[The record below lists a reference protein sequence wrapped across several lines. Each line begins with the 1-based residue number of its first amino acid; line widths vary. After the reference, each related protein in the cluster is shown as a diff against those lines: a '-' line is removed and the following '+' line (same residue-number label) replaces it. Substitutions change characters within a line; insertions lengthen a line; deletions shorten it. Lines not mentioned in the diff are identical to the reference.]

1 MADSAQKAEIPVFAL
16 SLALTNRAARSA
28 VQLLSA
34 DAGEQLLEDADLRD
48 EATLLLH
55 RLFGHGDDGRRR
67 GRCRFD
73 LQNGGQG
80 REGDMMVN
88 LWLSSG
94 GDGAANGEATAVD
107 NAAVLQ
113 RLKNWTLVLMGTSRP
128 RRRGQAGS
136 DFLVVDLV
144 ALPPWSVESLTD
156 TVSGE
161 VVFDWGGR
169 HASGIPDDVLALIRT
184 LPPRRLPRNRVRMLL
199 GDWERFLKTSEELAE
214 AKTFVLNYTG
224 YRLEATGRTV
234 RFEVTVPEGFDR
246 RKVRAAAKELLHLE
260 RTADAEQI
268 GRAPANDRGANHQN
282 ARDRSQVI
290 GTIQGLQGTR
300 LTVAL
305 DKDAAAHGAAR
316 GTSGAVLG
324 GGDPKAQVAE
334 GHSVLPKKGRLAYKA
349 LGELAQVRR
358 LRWGLESLLRGRSKN
373 PRLGEFLFDGNE
385 AGLPDPQT
393 VLHLSREELLQ
404 PSLNEGQ
411 LRAVEGA
418 LNAPDLYLIQG
429 PPGTG
434 KTTVIAEICYQ
445 VAMRG
450 GRTMV
455 ASQANL
461 AVDHAMSRLVHH
473 PSIRAL
479 RRGRAERVEE
489 EGKPYLEDYVIGTW
503 LDKVARECRGDL
515 DARHGRLAELQHL
528 VHLRTE
534 VDAFDTVRARYGSE
548 SRPLKAAV
556 RQAKR
561 AHQAATLSLSSAQAL
576 RTELQETGQF
586 LVGLRTFAADAA
598 AGTADGAAVDL
609 LTRPAHSADAWARI
623 WEPAVREGMQTLQAL
638 EQAIEAW
645 TVPEDGV
652 RVGEAS
658 DPGSDALDGRIFTGY
673 VRRGWLATE
682 MASRIAAH
690 AADVE
695 PKIEAL
701 SELCEAWYE
710 LVVREQPLLDR
721 RRARRMASSEGRARM
736 AEMQATIA
744 RYEATIEDLRKLKRG
759 MGRVHRE
766 ILTWL
771 LRRATAEGPVS
782 EVPQSFQIGTRRE
795 IWEAAARGQR
805 LPSLRG
811 VAAKARE
818 GRDAAETLGRM
829 ASQID
834 RCVGRLL
841 TQVSPGV
848 LAAVEQGP
856 LSWRESVLADLVAV
870 GADGL
875 LRPAREAES
884 GLRPFLQTTLT
895 LAMSSDPRR
904 RIPEMR
910 VAANIV
916 GLRGMA
922 TDLQAS
928 RQQLTRA
935 AGVQAEE
942 FQSIVRRLTA
952 ALAANLRATVI
963 AQQHRLTITVQMLRE
978 ESAGIEQLAE
988 IRTDHTEEGAALEQ
1002 LAGEKA
1008 LAAHRIEEALD
1019 LDGAWDRLPLQRLRQ
1034 IAAEAVS
1041 VTRDVWER
1049 DWQDAQQALSD
1060 ARAALAAAEARFDPD
1075 AVLASW
1081 VHQGEAALMSAEE
1094 EAAAA
1099 EAGVAT
1105 ATERLVRAE
1114 AVLAELEDAYAGARL
1129 AWVTAYETLPE
1140 GARPETQSI
1149 TSSAT
1154 LELVRRQCTLWE
1166 AERESLQTYLDSY
1179 TEFISGW
1186 VRRVAS
1192 RNQRDEADLRQ
1203 IYIDNAN
1210 VIGIT
1215 CVHAGARA
1223 FSERYRDFD
1232 TVIVDEVSKAT
1243 PPELLL
1249 PMLKGGKVILVGDS
1263 RQLPPMVGPAAL
1275 QDLAES
1281 LGVGARDLAHLER
1294 SLFRDLFE
1302 RSPVQLKS
1310 WLTDQYRMHP
1320 QIMDAINQFYNE
1332 KLVCRIESPD
1342 TSRAHHLEPLIPALT
1357 HIAWIPTPWS
1367 KAFYETRV
1375 GTSRCN
1381 DKEVEIIGNL
1391 VYGINELWGQ
1401 GPEDRL
1407 PKEIGVIT
1415 FYAAQE
1421 RALRGRLLDRSGEQQ
1436 YEHLDVRLGTV
1447 DRFQGMEKPV
1457 IIVSLVCNNPRRDI
1471 GFARALER
1479 INVAFSR
1486 AQELLVIVGSRELF
1500 SRQAS
1505 AARATERYSRVA
1517 EVVSRSGGDL
1527 NVSDFITR

>member
-1 MADSAQKAEIPVFAL
+1 MFAL

-48 EATLLLH
+48 EATSLLH
-55 RLFGHGDDGRRR
+55 RLFGHGQGGRY
-67 GRCRFD
+67 RFD

-80 REGDMMVN
+80 REGDTMIN
-88 LWLSSG
+88 LWLSS
-94 GDGAANGEATAVD
+94 DSDAVSNAAASGVD

-128 RRRGQAGS
+128 RRYGQAGS
-136 DFLVVDLV
+136 DFLVIDLV

-156 TVSGE
+156 TVSGD
-161 VVFDWGGR
+161 VVFDWEKR
-169 HASGIPDDVLALIRT
+169 HPAGIPDDVLALIQT

-199 GDWERFLKTSEELAE
+199 GDWERFLKISEELAE
-214 AKTFVLNYTG
+214 AKTFVLNYTA

-246 RKVRAAAKELLHLE
+246 GKVRAAAKEFLHLD
-260 RTADAEQI
+260 RTPDAEQI
-268 GRAPANDRGANHQN
+268 GRAPVNGRGGNHRN
-282 ARDRSQVI
+282 SRDRSQVVGAI
-290 GTIQGLQGTR
+290 KGLQGTR

-305 DKDAAAHGAAR
+305 DKQVAAR
-316 GTSGAVLG
+316 IA
-324 GGDPKAQVAE
+324 A

-358 LRWGLESLLRGRSKN
+358 LRWGLGSLLRGRSKN
-373 PRLGEFLFDGNE
+373 PRLGDFLFDANE

-393 VLHLSREELLQ
+393 ALHLSREDLLQ
-404 PSLNEGQ
+404 PDLNEGQ

-503 LDKVARECRGDL
+503 LDKVAKECRGDL
-515 DARHGRLAELQHL
+515 DTRHGRLAELQHL

-534 VDAFDTVRARYGSE
+534 VDAFDTARARYGSE

-561 AHQAATLSLSSAQAL
+561 AHQTATLSLSSSQAL

-586 LVGLRTFAADAA
+586 LVGLRTVAADASA
-598 AGTADGAAVDL
+598 EDGDGAALDVIAPL
-609 LTRPAHSADAWARI
+609 AQSADAWERI
-623 WEPAVREGMQTLQAL
+623 WVPAVREGMQTLQAF
-638 EQAIEAW
+638 EQAIDTW
-645 TVPEDGV
+645 TEPVGVPDDGV
-652 RVGEAS
+652 RVGEAP
-658 DPGSDALDGRIFTGY
+658 DAGLDALDGRFFISY
-673 VRRGWLATE
+673 VRRGWSATE
-682 MASRIAAH
+682 MASRIAAR
-690 AADVE
+690 AADAE

-701 SELCEAWYE
+701 SELCEAWYA
-710 LVVREQPLLDR
+710 LVAREQPLLDR
-721 RRARRMASSEGRARM
+721 QRARRMAPSSGRARI
-736 AEMQATIA
+736 AETQTTIA
-744 RYEATIEDLRKLKRG
+744 HHEATLGDLRMLRRA

-771 LRRATAEGPVS
+771 LRRATAEGPIS
-782 EVPQSFQIGTRRE
+782 EVPQGFQGGVRRE
-795 IWEAAARGQR
+795 IWEAAVRGQR

-818 GRDAAETLGRM
+818 GRDAADTLGRM

-834 RCVGRLL
+834 WCVGRLL
-841 TQVSPGV
+841 TQVSPGA
-848 LAAVEQGP
+848 LAAAEQGP
-856 LSWRESVLADLVAV
+856 LSWRKSGLANLVAI

-875 LRPAREAES
+875 LRPACEAES

-895 LAMSSDPRR
+895 LAMASDPLR
-904 RIPEMR
+904 RIPEER
-910 VAANIV
+910 VAANIA

-922 TDLQAS
+922 TDLRAG
-928 RQQLTRA
+928 RQQLAQA

-942 FQSIVRRLTA
+942 FESIVRRLAA
-952 ALAANLRATVI
+952 ALAANLRATLVSE
-963 AQQHRLTITVQMLRE
+963 QRRLTVTVQMLRDKI
-978 ESAGIEQLAE
+978 AGIEKELAA
-988 IRTDHTEEGAALEQ
+988 IRTDHTEEDAVLEQ
-1002 LAGEKA
+1002 LAGEKS
-1008 LAAHRIEEALD
+1008 LVSQRIEEVLD
-1019 LDGAWDRLPLQRLRQ
+1019 LDGAGDLVPLQRLRQ
-1034 IAAEAVS
+1034 IAADAVS
-1041 VTRDVWER
+1041 AAREVWVR
-1049 DWQDAQQALSD
+1049 DWQTAQETLAA
-1060 ARAALAAAEARFDPD
+1060 ARAALAAAEATFDPD
-1075 AVLASW
+1075 AAFASW
-1081 VHQGEAALMSAEE
+1081 VQQGEAALASTEE
-1094 EAAAA
+1094 ECVAA
-1099 EAGVAT
+1099 EAGVAA
-1105 ATERLVRAE
+1105 ATEELSQTKA
-1114 AVLAELEDAYAGARL
+1114 ALAELRAIYDGARQVWL
-1129 AWVTAYETLPE
+1129 IAYEMLPE
-1140 GARPETQSI
+1140 AVRPGTQSI

-1154 LELVRRQCTLWE
+1154 LELVRKQCVIW
-1166 AERESLQTYLDSY
+1166 ADERESLQTYLDSY
-1179 TEFISGW
+1179 TDFISDW
-1186 VRRVAS
+1186 VSRVAS

-1215 CVHAGARA
+1215 CVHAGGRA

-1232 TVIVDEVSKAT
+1232 TVIIDEVSKAT

-1249 PMLKGGKVILVGDS
+1249 PMLKGAKVVLVGDS

-1281 LGVGARDLAHLER
+1281 LEVGARDLAHLER

-1342 TSRAHHLEPLIPALT
+1342 TNRAHHLEPLIPAAT
-1357 HIAWIPTPWS
+1357 HIAWIPTPWA

-1375 GTSRCN
+1375 GTSRRN
-1381 DKEVEIIGNL
+1381 DKEIEIIGNL
-1391 VYGINELWGQ
+1391 VDRIDDLWGQ
-1401 GPEDRL
+1401 GLDDCP

-1436 YEHLDVRLGTV
+1436 YKHLDVRLGTV

-1457 IIVSLVCNNPRRDI
+1457 IIVSLVCNNSRRDI

-1500 SRQAS
+1500 SRQAA

>member
-1 MADSAQKAEIPVFAL
+1 MFAL

-34 DAGEQLLEDADLRD
+34 DAGELLLEDADLRD
-48 EATLLLH
+48 EATSLLH
-55 RLFGHGDDGRRR
+55 RLFGHGQGGRY
-67 GRCRFD
+67 RFD

-80 REGDMMVN
+80 RADDVMVN

-94 GDGAANGEATAVD
+94 GDGAASAAAKSAD
-107 NAAVLQ
+107 NAAVLL

-128 RRRGQAGS
+128 RRSGEAGS
-136 DFLVVDLV
+136 DFLVIDLV

-156 TVSGE
+156 TVSVE
-161 VVFDWGGR
+161 IVFDWGGR
-169 HASGIPDDVLALIRT
+169 HASGIPDDVLALIQT

-199 GDWERFLKTSEELAE
+199 GDWERFLKISEDLAE
-214 AKTFVLNYTG
+214 AKTFALNYTG
-224 YRLEATGRTV
+224 YRLEATGSTV
-234 RFEVTVPEGFDR
+234 RFEVIVPEGFDR
-246 RKVRAAAKELLHLE
+246 RKVRAAAKEYVHLD
-260 RTADAEQI
+260 RTPDAERI
-268 GRAPANDRGANHQN
+268 ERVPTGARSENHQDAN
-282 ARDRSQVI
+282 DRSQVI
-290 GTIQGLQGTR
+290 GAIKGLQGTQ

-305 DKDAAAHGAAR
+305 DKHVAA
-316 GTSGAVLG
+316 
-324 GGDPKAQVAE
+324 QIAE
-334 GHSVLPKKGRLAYKA
+334 GHAVLPKKGRLAYKA

-373 PRLGEFLFDGNE
+373 PRLGDFLFDANE

-393 VLHLSREELLQ
+393 AVHLSRDELLQ
-404 PSLNEGQ
+404 PRLNEGQ

-503 LDKVARECRGDL
+503 LDKVAKECRGDL
-515 DARHGRLAELQHL
+515 KARQSRLAELQQL

-534 VDAFDTVRARYGSE
+534 VDAFDAARARYGSQ
-548 SRPLKAAV
+548 SRPLKASV
-556 RQAKR
+556 RQARR
-561 AHQAATLSLSSAQAL
+561 AHQTATLSLSSAQAL
-576 RTELQETGQF
+576 RTEMQETGQF
-586 LVGLRTFAADAA
+586 LTGLRTLSE
-598 AGTADGAAVDL
+598 TADDASLEL
-609 LTRPAHSADAWARI
+609 LARPAHSAEAWVRI
-623 WEPAVREGMQTLQAL
+623 WEPAVCEGLQTLQAL
-638 EQAIEAW
+638 EQAIETW
-645 TVPEDGV
+645 TVPDHVPAGALAGTPDDGV
-652 RVGEAS
+652 RVEETP
-658 DPGSDALDGRIFTGY
+658 DPGPDALAGRIFTSY
-673 VRRGWLATE
+673 VRRGWSATE
-682 MASRIAAH
+682 MASRIAAR
-690 AADVE
+690 AADAE

-701 SELCEAWYE
+701 SELCEAWYA
-710 LVVREQPLLDR
+710 LVAREQPLLDGQ
-721 RRARRMASSEGRARM
+721 RARRMAPSNGRARM
-736 AEMQATIA
+736 AEMQTAIA
-744 RYEATIEDLRKLKRG
+744 RQEATIEDLQTLARG
-759 MGRVHRE
+759 IGRVHRE

-771 LRRATAEGPVS
+771 LRRATSEGPVS
-782 EVPQSFQIGTRRE
+782 EVPQGFQSGGRRE
-795 IWEAAARGQR
+795 IWEAAVRGQR

-811 VAAKARE
+811 VAARARQ
-818 GRDAAETLGRM
+818 GRDAADTLGRM
-829 ASQID
+829 VSQLD

-841 TQVSPGV
+841 PRVSSGV
-848 LAAVEQGP
+848 LATAEQRP
-856 LSWRESVLADLVAV
+856 LSWRESGLADLVVV
-870 GADGL
+870 GADGI
-875 LRPAREAES
+875 LRPVREAES
-884 GLRPFLQTTLT
+884 GLRPFLQTTLAH
-895 LAMSSDPRR
+895 AMAADPLR
-904 RIPEMR
+904 RIPEDR
-910 VAANIV
+910 VAANIA

-922 TDLQAS
+922 TDLRAS
-928 RQQLTRA
+928 RQQLA
-935 AGVQAEE
+935 QGAGVQAEE
-942 FQSIVRRLTA
+942 FQSIVRRLA
-952 ALAANLRATVI
+952 ATLAANLRATLI
-963 AQQHRLTITVQMLRE
+963 GQQRRLTVTVQMLRE
-978 ESAGIEQLAE
+978 EIAGIEKELAT
-988 IRTDHTEEGAALEQ
+988 IRTDRTEEDAVLEQ
-1002 LAGEKA
+1002 LAREKVV
-1008 LAAHRIEEALD
+1008 AAQRIEEALD
-1019 LDGAWDRLPLQRLRQ
+1019 LGSAGDLVPLQRLRL
-1034 IAAEAVS
+1034 IAADAVS
-1041 VTRDVWER
+1041 AAREVWVR
-1049 DWQDAQQALSD
+1049 DWRAAQDVLAT
-1060 ARAALAAAEARFDPD
+1060 ARAALEAAEETFDPD
-1075 AVLASW
+1075 AALASW
-1081 VHQGEAALMSAEE
+1081 VQQGEAALVSAKSEC
-1094 EAAAA
+1094 AAV
-1099 EAGVAT
+1099 EVGVAS
-1105 ATERLVRAE
+1105 ATEELTRAE
-1114 AVLAELEDAYAGARL
+1114 ATLAELEDAYGGARQ
-1129 AWVTAYETLPE
+1129 AWLTAYETLPE
-1140 GARPETQSI
+1140 AVRPETQSI

-1154 LELVRRQCTLWE
+1154 LELVRKQCALW
-1166 AERESLQTYLDSY
+1166 ADERESLQTYLDSY
-1179 TEFISGW
+1179 RDFISDW
-1186 VRRVAS
+1186 VSRVAS
-1192 RNQRDEADLRQ
+1192 RSQRDEADLRQ

-1215 CVHAGARA
+1215 CVHAGGRA

-1232 TVIVDEVSKAT
+1232 TVVIDEVSKAT

-1249 PMLKGGKVILVGDS
+1249 PMLKGAKVVLVGDS

-1281 LGVGARDLAHLER
+1281 LEVGARELAHLER

-1302 RSPVQLKS
+1302 RSPVPLKS

-1342 TSRAHHLEPLIPALT
+1342 TSRAHHLEPLIPAST

-1367 KAFYETRV
+1367 EPFHETRV
-1375 GTSRCN
+1375 GTSRRN

-1391 VYGINELWGQ
+1391 VDSINELWDQ
-1401 GPEDRL
+1401 GPDDRP

-1421 RALRGRLLDRSGEQQ
+1421 RALRGRLLDGSGEQQ

-1457 IIVSLVCNNPRRDI
+1457 IIVSLVCNNSRRDI
-1471 GFARALER
+1471 GFAKALER

-1500 SRQAS
+1500 SRQA
-1505 AARATERYSRVA
+1505 AAVRATERYSRVA

>member
-1 MADSAQKAEIPVFAL
+1 MSDLVKNAGIPVFAL
-16 SLALTNRAARSA
+16 SLALTNRAARSV

-34 DAGEQLLEDADLRD
+34 DAGEQLLEDADLRG

-55 RLFGHGDDGRRR
+55 RLFGYGDDGGRR
-67 GRCRFD
+67 GRYRFD

-80 REGDMMVN
+80 REGDTMVN
-88 LWLSSG
+88 LWLSSRG
-94 GDGAANGEATAVD
+94 EGAAAAAATAVD

-113 RLKNWTLVLMGTSRP
+113 RLKNWTLVLMGTSKP
-128 RRRGQAGS
+128 RRDGQAGS
-136 DFLVVDLV
+136 DFLVIDLV

-156 TVSGE
+156 TVSGD

-169 HASGIPDDVLALIRT
+169 HASGVPEDVLALIRT

-199 GDWERFLKTSEELAE
+199 GDWERFLKISEELAE
-214 AKTFVLNYTG
+214 AKTFALNYTG
-224 YRLEATGRTV
+224 YQLEAIGRTV
-234 RFEVTVPEGFDR
+234 RFEVTVPGGFDR
-246 RKVRAAAKELLHLE
+246 RKVRAAAKEHIHLD
-260 RTADAEQI
+260 RTPDAEGI
-268 GRAPANDRGANHQN
+268 ERALDGARSESHQN

-290 GTIQGLQGTR
+290 GAITGLQGTR
-300 LTVAL
+300 LIVAL
-305 DKDAAAHGAAR
+305 DKRVAAQIAA
-316 GTSGAVLG
+316 GQSA
-324 GGDPKAQVAE
+324 
-334 GHSVLPKKGRLAYKA
+334 LPKKGRLAYKA

-373 PRLGEFLFDGNE
+373 PRLGDFLFDANE
-385 AGLPDPQT
+385 AGLPNPQT
-393 VLHLSREELLQ
+393 AIHLSHDELLQ
-404 PSLNEGQ
+404 PRLNEGQ

-489 EGKPYLEDYVIGTW
+489 EGQPYLEDYVIGTW
-503 LDKVARECRGDL
+503 LDKVAKECRGDL
-515 DARHGRLAELQHL
+515 DTRHSRLDELERT
-528 VHLRTE
+528 VDLRAA
-534 VDAFDTVRARYGSE
+534 VDAFDVARARYGSE
-548 SRPLKAAV
+548 ARPLKAAV

-561 AHQAATLSLSSAQAL
+561 AHQTAMLLLSSSQAL

-586 LVGLRTFAADAA
+586 LADLRMVA
-598 AGTADGAAVDL
+598 AGTAGEVSLDAAAQPN
-609 LTRPAHSADAWARI
+609 RSADAWARI

-638 EQAIEAW
+638 EQAVEAW
-645 TVPEDGV
+645 LVPVQGAAGAPVGVPDDGL
-652 RVGEAS
+652 RGGEVP
-658 DPGSDALDGRIFTGY
+658 DPDALDGRVFTGY
-673 VRRGWLATE
+673 VRRGVAATE
-682 MASRIAAH
+682 RASTIAAR
-690 AADVE
+690 AADAAPRV
-695 PKIEAL
+695 KALEAR
-701 SELCEAWYE
+701 CEEWYA
-710 LVVREQPLLDR
+710 LVAREQPMLDHQ
-721 RRARRMASSEGRARM
+721 RARRMTLSGGRARM

-744 RYEATIEDLRKLKRG
+744 RHQAALDDFEVLKRG

-771 LRRATAEGPVS
+771 LRRATAEGQVS
-782 EVPQSFQIGTRRE
+782 EVPQGFQPGVRRE
-795 IWEAAARGQR
+795 IWETAVEGQR

-811 VAAKARE
+811 VAAKARQE
-818 GRDAAETLGRM
+818 RDAADTLGRM
-829 ASQID
+829 VSQID
-834 RCVGRLL
+834 RCLGRLL
-841 TQVSPGV
+841 PQVSPAV
-848 LAAVEQGP
+848 LAAAEQGP
-856 LSWRESVLADLVAV
+856 PRWRESGLSNLVAI
-870 GADGL
+870 GEDGI
-875 LRPAREAES
+875 LRPVREAES
-884 GLRPFLQTTLT
+884 GLRPFLQSTLT
-895 LAMSSDPRR
+895 LAMSSDPRQ
-904 RIPEMR
+904 RIPEAR

-922 TDLQAS
+922 TDLRAS
-928 RQQLTRA
+928 RLALSHAT
-935 AGVQAEE
+935 GVQAEE
-942 FQSIVRRLTA
+942 FQSIVRRLAA
-952 ALAANLRATVI
+952 ALAANLRATLI
-963 AQQHRLTITVQMLRE
+963 AQQHRLTVTVQMLRE
-978 ESAGIEQLAE
+978 ESAGIEQELAE
-988 IRTDHTEEGAALEQ
+988 MPTDHTAEDAALER
-1002 LAGEKA
+1002 LARDKA
-1008 LAAHRIEEALD
+1008 VAGGRIETAANLG
-1019 LDGAWDRLPLQRLRQ
+1019 GAWDLLPFQRLRQ
-1034 IAAEAVS
+1034 VAADAVS
-1041 VTRDVWER
+1041 VTREVWER
-1049 DWQDAQQALSD
+1049 DWLAAQETLAT
-1060 ARAALAAAEARFDPD
+1060 ARADLKAAVVAFDPD

-1081 VHQGEAALMSAEE
+1081 IQQGEAALASAETE
-1094 EAAAA
+1094 YAAV
-1099 EAGVAT
+1099 EAGAAT
-1105 ATERLVRAE
+1105 ATEDLSQTE
-1114 AVLAELEDAYAGARL
+1114 AALAELEDAYAGARQAWL
-1129 AWVTAYETLPE
+1129 AAYETLPE
-1140 GARPETQSI
+1140 AVRPETQSI

-1154 LELVRRQCTLWE
+1154 LGLVRKQCELWVD
-1166 AERESLQTYLDSY
+1166 EREALQTYLDSY
-1179 TEFISGW
+1179 TGFISDW
-1186 VRRVAS
+1186 VSRVAS
-1192 RNQRDEADLRQ
+1192 RDQRDEADLRQ

-1210 VIGIT
+1210 VIGLT
-1215 CVHAGARA
+1215 CVHAGSRA

-1232 TVIVDEVSKAT
+1232 TVIIDEVSKAT

-1249 PMLKGGKVILVGDS
+1249 PMLKGAKVVLVGDS
-1263 RQLPPMVGPAAL
+1263 RQLPPMVGPDAL

-1281 LGVGARDLAHLER
+1281 LEVGARDLAHLER

-1342 TSRAHHLEPLIPALT
+1342 TSRAHHLEPLIPTST

-1367 KAFYETRV
+1367 GPFYETRV
-1375 GTSRCN
+1375 GTSRRN

-1391 VYGINELWGQ
+1391 VDGINELWSQ
-1401 GPEDRL
+1401 TADDRP

-1457 IIVSLVCNNPRRDI
+1457 IIVSLVCNNSRRDI

-1500 SRQAS
+1500 SRQAA
-1505 AARATERYSRVA
+1505 AARATERYGRVA